1 MKGYS
6 RKVCQAVPKL
16 KPVINML
23 ILGMKNQSII
33 FVFAETMFIFAET
46 DISYR
51 RGGGVFYPAGGAM
64 FTLLY
69 HCVPSSREP
78 MSQRLPHDLLVL
90 FFSLYIKVI
99 WVPHCRY
106 LIWLRYT
113 AMDTHR
119 LASGRPRYISK
130 NWQRIMC
137 GSM

>member
-16 KPVINML
+16 NPVINML
-23 ILGMKNQSII
+23 ILGMKNQSML
-33 FVFAETMFIFAET
+33 FVFAET

-51 RGGGVFYPAGGAM
+51 GGGGCLLPPGGAM

-90 FFSLYIKVI
+90 FFFLYIKVI

-119 LASGRPRYISK
+119 LVSGRPRYISK

>member
-1 MKGYS
+1 MNEGIFQES
-6 RKVCQAVPKL
+6 LCQAVPKL

-23 ILGMKNQSII
+23 ILGMKNQSMI
-33 FVFAETMFIFAET
+33 FVFAETN
-46 DISYR
+46 ISYR
-51 RGGGVFYPAGGAM
+51 RGRGCLLPRGRRHVYITISLCSIVKGTNVTTSPSW
-64 FTLLY
+64 FTS
-69 HCVPSSREP
+69 VG
-78 MSQRLPHDLLVL
+78 

-137 GSM
+137 DCM

>member
-16 KPVINML
+16 NPVINML
-23 ILGMKNQSII
+23 ILGMKNQSMI
-33 FVFAETMFIFAET
+33 FVFAET

-51 RGGGVFYPAGGAM
+51 GGRGCLLPPGGAM

-90 FFSLYIKVI
+90 FFFLYIKVI

-130 NWQRIMC
+130 NWQRVRC

>member
-6 RKVCQAVPKL
+6 RKVYARLSQNWNLSYTCWFWEWKISQWYLFSRK
-16 KPVINML
+16 L
-23 ILGMKNQSII
+23 ILVIEG
-33 FVFAETMFIFAET
+33 E
-46 DISYR
+46 
-51 RGGGVFYPAGGAM
+51 GGVFYPAGDAM

-90 FFSLYIKVI
+90 FFFLYIKVI

-130 NWQRIMC
+130 NWQRVRC

>member
-1 MKGYS
+1 MNEGIFQEII
-6 RKVCQAVPKL
+6 CQAVPKL

-23 ILGMKNQSII
+23 ILGMKNQSMI
-33 FVFAETMFIFAET
+33 FVFAET

-51 RGGGVFYPAGGAM
+51 GGRGCLLPPGGAM

-90 FFSLYIKVI
+90 FFVLYIKVI

>member
-23 ILGMKNQSII
+23 ILGMKNQSMI
-33 FVFAETMFIFAET
+33 FVFAET

-51 RGGGVFYPAGGAM
+51 GGRGCLLPPGGAM

-90 FFSLYIKVI
+90 GFFPLYIKVI

-119 LASGRPRYISK
+119 LASGRPRYIST